1 MGNNKYANKIVPS
14 LVRNAEHR
22 NAVSADTRW
31 ETQGILQ
38 LSMHVWADV
47 SDLLLVH
54 IIHKPNTLQLQI
66 DAMRY
71 DESSGVTN

>member
-1 MGNNKYANKIVPS
+1 MPS

-54 IIHKPNTLQLQI
+54 LIYNPSTLQLQI
-66 DAMRY
+66 NAVSD